1 MFLFE
6 KALVFHASPT
16 LSGLKP
22 ANLLSLSKEDFP
34 NLPELISEYTALLT
48 GKGIAFSVL
57 CDCNRRWLLLVFR
70 SQMLRAQLS
79 RPSVRTFLAE
89 EGYPDSNNVQTM
101 LSHLRQ
107 RLISQNNFPHEIGIF
122 LGYPLADVLGFRK
135 YKGECCKLC
144 GYWKVY
150 GDAEQAKQCFD
161 RFDRCRSV
169 LFSHLL
175 AGTAL
180 NDLVATFPQAA

>member
-6 KALVFHASPT
+6 KALVYHASPT

-34 NLPELISEYTALLT
+34 NLPDLLSEYTAQLKR
-48 GKGIAFSVL
+48 KGIAFFFFF
-57 CDCNRRWLLLVFR
+57 DCNQRWLLLVFR
-70 SQMLRAQLS
+70 PQMLQVQLS
-79 RPSVRTFLAE
+79 RPSVQALLTE
-89 EGYPDSNNVQTM
+89 EGYPNSSNVQIM

-107 RLISQNNFPHEIGIF
+107 RLASQNNFPHEIGIF

-150 GDAEQAKQCFD
+150 GDVEQAKQCFA

-175 AGTAL
+175 AGSTL
-180 NDLVATFPQAA
+180 NDLVAEFPQAA